1 VGFNTGVMNAPANV
15 VFKNHT
21 TLQWSFAVAAFAIGF
36 FFYYYYLILFIFL
49 FIFSFFN
56 LIVNYVMNIFFV

>member
-1 VGFNTGVMNAPANV
+1 MNAPANV

-36 FFYYYYLILFIFL
+36 FFIFL
-49 FIFSFFN
+49 LFNFIYIFFFIYSFFN